1 MNELVQVGAMPAV
14 LSDDPDA
21 WALLINGAYR
31 RSFEST
37 IETGRLLIEAKAKLA
52 KHGTWLPMLETKLDF
67 SPDTAQRLMAIAR
80 NEFLTNTA
88 HVRYLPRSSSTLY
101 ALTKLSPEQLA
112 RGIEEKI
119 INPDM
124 ERKDVDRLRPRPERD
139 GHHDHTP
146 ESSDG
151 RADEAMA
158 RDADA
163 ASGSGSRPASTTE
176 APSEAGMGSERPSPS
191 EAEPEAPAAHM
202 AGRVHPAGD
211 FDFSPT
217 PPWATRALIERVLR
231 HAEREKVC
239 KYQTAWEPACGEGH
253 MAEVLREYFRKVVAI
268 DIDPNHGYADHVGD
282 FLDPRNVLV
291 PAADWII
298 TNPPFG
304 DNVLPFIKRA
314 LDLAGTG
321 VAMFL
326 QLRYLEGVERYEQ
339 IYKDRPPTI
348 VAPFVERVPLVMGKY
363 DPKASTTTAFMWLV
377 WLKGAQPKAPFWI
390 PPGCKDA
397 LTKPDDAERFTQ
409 KPVRKDR
416 ARGDRGN
423 CADRVAQGTRRTSRS
438 SRCSAEE
445 SVKRAIDELR
455 ILIAELLLYAAL
467 RLMPAKTVEQYELAD
482 ALDGYAV
489 RIKERLS
496 E

>member
-1 MNELVQVGAMPAV
+1 MNELVQVETMPAV
-14 LSDDPDA
+14 LSEDPDA
-21 WALLINGAYR
+21 WALLINGAWR
-31 RSFEST
+31 RSYESV
-37 IETGRLLIEAKAKLA
+37 IEAGRLLIAAREKLA
-52 KHGTWLPMLETKLDF
+52 PQGTFLAMVETKLDF

-80 NEFLTNTA
+80 DQRLTDAA
-88 HVRYLPRSSSTLY
+88 HVRHLPRSYSTLH
-101 ALTKLSPEQLA
+101 ALTKLSDEQFA
-112 RGIEEKI
+112 YGIEHKI
-119 INPDM
+119 IRPDM
-124 ERKDVDRLRPRPERD
+124 ERKDVEIIRP
-139 GHHDHTP
+139 TP
-146 ESSDG
+146 RRGSSDAGSDG

-158 RDADA
+158 REPARDVEVAPKGDAGTTLA
-163 ASGSGSRPASTTE
+163 AE
-176 APSEAGMGSERPSPS
+176 QAGMGSERPSPS

-253 MAEVLREYFRKVVAI
+253 MAEVLREYFPKVVAT
-268 DIDPNHGYADHVGD
+268 DIDPKRGYADHVGD

-304 DNVLPFIKRA
+304 DNVLPFMKRA

-326 QLRYLEGVERYEQ
+326 QLRYLEGVERYEEL
-339 IYKDRPPTI
+339 YRDWPPTI
-348 VAPFVERVPLVMGKY
+348 VAPFVERVPLLMGQY

-377 WLKGAQPKAPFWI
+377 WLKYAQPKAPFWI

-397 LTKPDDAERFTQ
+397 LTKPDDKERFTQ
-409 KPVRKDR
+409 SPVAKRE
-416 ARGDRGN
+416 
-423 CADRVAQGTRRTSRS
+423 RTPQ
-438 SRCSAEE
+438 
-445 SVKRAIDELR
+445 
-455 ILIAELLLYAAL
+455 
-467 RLMPAKTVEQYELAD
+467 PAPEQLPPSPPSTG
-482 ALDGYAV
+482 DGYPDLPDVLRRSA
-489 RIKERLS
+489 
-496 E
+496 